1 MPVPFSGRR
10 KPTPRFVRIASMQDS
25 DVTPPY
31 VLLLPTDMN
40 GEPTTNWTTTTWVK
54 EEVPVPPLFSFPIS
68 PSSDL
73 FLLLPRMPRAANQS
87 SPPATGAL
95 LLPVGNTSDVEGSEG
110 ALSNP
115 ERHTFDLPVIGGIGS
130 LLPRH
135 VSVSLSSSAAAAD
148 GLTQRPT
155 FQSHIEL
162 NYG

>member
-54 EEVPVPPLFSFPIS
+54 EEVPVPPLFSFPIF

-73 FLLLPRMPRAANQS
+73 FLLLPRMPRAANVPRLGRVSPKPFFFPDTGCSPACRQRDPAQS
-87 SPPATGAL
+87 LISCLGMYHSKVLPQPLVPCSCQWAT
-95 LLPVGNTSDVEGSEG
+95 
-110 ALSNP
+110 
-115 ERHTFDLPVIGGIGS
+115 H
-130 LLPRH
+130 
-135 VSVSLSSSAAAAD
+135 
-148 GLTQRPT
+148 PT
-155 FQSHIEL
+155 WKAVRAR
-162 NYG
+162 